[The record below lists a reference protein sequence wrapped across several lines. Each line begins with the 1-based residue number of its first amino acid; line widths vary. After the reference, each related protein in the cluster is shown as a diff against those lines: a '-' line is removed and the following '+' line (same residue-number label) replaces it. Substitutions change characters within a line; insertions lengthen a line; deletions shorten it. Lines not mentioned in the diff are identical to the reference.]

1 MPQPKPFQNAAI
13 AAACASFQSAKGSK
27 RFLVADEVGL
37 GKTVVAQQ
45 VIQRLAG
52 AGRRSPL
59 IVYYIT
65 NGQRV
70 AHQNRDRLVNFLSE
84 DDQKAALSKADR
96 LNVIPLF
103 DIPKTPVILYA
114 LTPGTSFP
122 GKTTRLH
129 AGRKEERA
137 FLTALLGRAYP
148 HLVRKLP
155 ENAMRRN
162 VTSDWEGLVHRFRGS
177 GHMVGIHLHSGQFAE
192 RIEPLEQKQLF

>member
-13 AAACASFQSAKGSK
+13 VAACSSFQSVGGSK

-45 VIQRLAG
+45 VIQRLANTD
-52 AGRRSPL
+52 RRSPL

-65 NGQRV
+65 NGQRL
-70 AHQNRDRLVNFLSE
+70 AHQNRDRLVDFLSE
-84 DDQKAALSKADR
+84 DDQKKALSKADR
-96 LNVIPLF
+96 LNLIPLF
-103 DIPKTPVILYA
+103 DAPKTPVVLYA

-137 FLTALLGRAYP
+137 FLTALLGRAHP
-148 HLVRKLP
+148 HLVSRLP
-155 ENAMRRN
+155 ENGGM
-162 VTSDWEGLVHRFRGS
+162 
-177 GHMVGIHLHSGQFAE
+177 
-192 RIEPLEQKQLF
+192 